1 MAILNDEVEVKVHLD
16 LNDVLA
22 QLNKRTIWDFLGTDR
37 ESLEALSD
45 FIADLS
51 PWRFDDLNK
60 HLKFYDL
67 EVKHV

>member
-1 MAILNDEVEVKVHLD
+1 MVVMPNEIAVKVHVDLD
-16 LNDVLA
+16 DMLS
-22 QLNKRTIWDFLGTDR
+22 QLNKRAIWDFLSSDR
-37 ESLEALSD
+37 GSLVDLSD